1 MDEVRHGDIA
11 AARQNKLLETLQRL
25 LAIQTISVRNA
36 MTEAADML
44 ADVFGADKVD
54 CALHDP
60 SIDSLVVLGA
70 SNTPMGRLEREIGM
84 DRLPIAN
91 DGRIVAVF
99 QTGESYITGR
109 ADADPAVQPGFT
121 QGLGI
126 RSLMAVPLQV
136 DDQRL
141 GVLHV
146 AAEKV
151 DAFSDQDLRFLEAV
165 ARWVALMAV
174 RAELTEQLAQDAAEK
189 ARRRAAEELMTILAH
204 DIRNYLTPL
213 GSRLD
218 IILRTARREGDQQ
231 YLKHAEA
238 AKVAVTRLTRLTRD
252 LMDAARLE
260 EDVFSLTTQPVDLV
274 QLVQETV
281 RHFRTPHSSIHVR
294 VPQALVVEADPDRV
308 RQVLENLVSNALK
321 HGFKGTPVVVELDEE
336 NRKDGQWAV
345 ITVRDEGPGI
355 APELLPRLFN
365 RFASGPASGG
375 LGLGLYLAKGIADAH
390 GGMLTVTSNPGEGS
404 TFRLT
409 LPHQ

>member
-1 MDEVRHGDIA
+1 MDETGHDDFVTS
-11 AARQNKLLETLQRL
+11 RQNQLLETLQRL
-25 LAIQTISVRNA
+25 LAIRTISVRNA
-36 MTEAADML
+36 MTEVADML

-60 SIDSLVVLGA
+60 SIDSLVAFGA

-84 DRLPIAN
+84 DRLPVAN
-91 DGRIVAVF
+91 GGRIVEVF
-99 QTGESYITGR
+99 QTGESYITGQ

-146 AAEKV
+146 AVEKV

-165 ARWVALMAV
+165 ARWVALVAV
-174 RAELTEQLAQDAAEK
+174 RAELTEQITRDAVEK
-189 ARRRAAEELMTILAH
+189 ARRRTAEELMTILAH

-218 IILRTARREGDQQ
+218 IILRTARREGNQY
-231 YLKHAEA
+231 YLKQAEA
-238 AKVAVTRLTRLTRD
+238 AKVAVNRLTRLTRD

-260 EDVFSLTTQPVDLV
+260 QEVFSLTTQPVDLV

-281 RHFRTPHSSIHVR
+281 SHFRTPHSPIHVR
-294 VPQALVVEADPDRV
+294 VPQALMVEVDPDRV
-308 RQVLENLVSNALK
+308 RQVLENLVSNAFK

-336 NRKDGQWAV
+336 TSEDGQWAV
-345 ITVRDEGPGI
+345 LTVRDEGLGI

-390 GGMLTVTSNPGEGS
+390 GGMLTVASNPGEGA
-404 TFRLT
+404 TFRLW
-409 LPHQ
+409 LPRQ